1 MNRGA
6 MPYRRPRMALTMI
19 VAVAIT
25 LATCSGAVAASPP
38 STAPTGSS
46 PSAALVDSVRWWTTT
61 NRQALSPDQ
70 NAAIDSILA
79 EMEKRYGTEPAS
91 DQRKAAEDELVR
103 RIAAVL
109 TPSQIADGARATTTF
124 QVYPTL
130 TTQPAAAAP
139 TTAASPAS
147 EASIEAARISLARS
161 AIGDLKLA
169 LNLFEIDTGRFPTTD
184 EGLPELA
191 NNSKNVNGWHGPYI
205 SKLPLDPWGHPY
217 VYRCPATD
225 AGRDFDLLST
235 GPDGHE
241 GGGDDIGP

>member
-1 MNRGA
+1 
-6 MPYRRPRMALTMI
+6 MPGFPRMHARQRQKSF
-19 VAVAIT
+19 VAIAII
-25 LATCSGAVAASPP
+25 LATWSGAVAASPP
-38 STAPTGSS
+38 TTAPTNSS
-46 PSAALVDSVRWWTTT
+46 PSPALVDSVRWWTTT
-61 NRQALSPDQ
+61 NRQALSADQ
-70 NAAIDSILA
+70 NGAIDSILA

-91 DQRKAAEDELVR
+91 DQRQRAEDELVR

-109 TPSQIADGARATTTF
+109 TPSQIADGARATTTLR
-124 QVYPTL
+124 VYPSL
-130 TTQPAAAAP
+130 TAQPPAAMP

-147 EASIEAARISLARS
+147 ETSIEAAKKSIALST
-161 AIGDLKLA
+161 IGDLKLA
-169 LNLFEIDTGRFPTTD
+169 LNLFELDTGRFPTTD

-217 VYRCPATD
+217 VYRCPATES
-225 AGRDFDLLST
+225 GRDFDLLST